1 MIHQLQQ
8 RLRPFAL
15 LTTGLAVSLLVG
27 CGNAPLQTTLQTT
40 PQTDQFAF
48 VQTVDIGSNDTVSS
62 IESATQGKVV
72 SWQPEA
78 GFAILGMQALTPAP
92 KATTSATAP
101 ITITVPSSNTG
112 VLTIAEGSRAWG
124 SGSRAWGSGSRAWG
138 SGGLVNAFLGSME
151 QWNSGWLGNTN
162 SITTYSSAS
171 AANMFP
177 FTGKTTSC
185 FTFCLG
191 SGGINLGNGQNLA
204 SNLGKGIKVAIIDT
218 GVDLKHP
225 GLKGDAY
232 QPSHLAPATD
242 WKDFV
247 DGDNIPQEVKSLTAN
262 NEGYGHGTG
271 VAGLVL
277 QVAPYASIMPIRV
290 LAADGTGDSSNAVKA
305 IEWAVN
311 RGAKV
316 INLSLGTIEPSEEL
330 RRMVIWA
337 SSKGVFTVTAAGN
350 NDTTSAMYPAAYAT
364 QTANGGDRM
373 ISVGS
378 IGSFNTN
385 DWLTNKVLG
394 DLGLSATN
402 FDLKSPVSVYGKNV
416 ELFAPGELLSTLLP
430 EGQVGQWT
438 GTSFATP
445 LVSGTIAL
453 ALGQPLTATQ
463 LSRVST
469 AITST
474 AEPIGLQN
482 PTLTDSGTMKRL
494 NVFKFLSAVL
504 AK

>member
-204 SNLGKGIKVAIIDT
+204 SNLGKGIKVAIID
-218 GVDLKHP
+218 
-225 GLKGDAY
+225 
-232 QPSHLAPATD
+232 
-242 WKDFV
+242 
-247 DGDNIPQEVKSLTAN
+247 